1 MQPRFTISALAV
13 AMTVA
18 LSASQSAFADDL
30 KKSDEVQTIKIIGD
44 SNAAQKMPGSAHVVS
59 EAELEEFK
67 YTDVNRALQQ
77 VPGVYIQLEDGLG
90 LRPNIGIRGTGTG
103 RSGRITLMEDGVLI
117 APAPYSASSAYYFP
131 TFDRITGIEVLKGP
145 AAIKYGPFTV
155 GGAVNLISRQI
166 PVDAQGQLKLELG
179 ENNERRAYAYYG
191 DSSDNFGY
199 LLEANKHVTDGFKTI
214 DRHGDET
221 GFDKDDYVAKFRFN
235 TDYSADVYQQL
246 DIKIQHSTEDSDQ
259 SYLGLT
265 DADFAANPYR
275 MYGVSALDN
284 FDGEHDQYVLS
295 YYADLSDSFDLRV
308 TAYRNE
314 TARNWYKTGA
324 FIMDDPLNPGTSTRY
339 SWSNIINEI
348 NTGGANAAYFQ
359 SILDG
364 ADAPN
369 DRIEITDNNRNY
381 LSEGIQASFE
391 WDFTVGEAQHD
402 LQLGLRVHEDEED
415 RFQRNSYFIQQD
427 GTLVFDQA
435 DAWGT
440 AGNRVSSAEANSYY
454 LVDTI
459 TYGDWI
465 FTPGVRYEDVDLKRE
480 DWANATDRSAAP
492 GVRTNS
498 ASEVLPGFGAL
509 WLLSDNTSLLF
520 GVNKG
525 FAPPG
530 NSPTDKPEESWNYEM
545 GVRFAGESYNSE
557 LIAFYSDYDNLLGEC
572 TLSNSGC
579 SIDEI
584 GDRFNGGA
592 AEVKGLELRVVGE
605 FAENWL
611 GSFSYTYTD
620 TEFASTFDS
629 NVWGPVENGQPI
641 PYIPEN
647 QMQLSVGY
655 DNSEWNIFTNLNYV
669 DGTCTKPACGAFQ
682 QTEDRLIVDLASEF
696 DINESTSIYATI
708 DNLFDDDSIVA
719 REPYGARPDKP
730 RTARVGVKFNF

>member
-1 MQPRFTISALAV
+1 MQPRFSISALTV

-18 LSASQSAFADDL
+18 LTASQTVLADDL
-30 KKSDEVQTIKIIGD
+30 KKGDKVETITIIGD
-44 SNAAQKMPGSAHVVS
+44 NNAAQKVPGSAHVVS
-59 EAELEEFK
+59 ETELEEFK

-103 RSGRITLMEDGVLI
+103 RSSRVTLMEDGVLI
-117 APAPYSASSAYYFP
+117 APAPYAASAAYYFP

-166 PVDAQGQLKLELG
+166 PVDAQGQLKLEVG
-179 ENNERRAYAYYG
+179 ENNERRGYVYYG

-221 GFDKDDYVAKFRFN
+221 GFDKEDYVAKFRFN
-235 TDYSADVYQQL
+235 NDYSSDVYQQL

-275 MYGVSALDN
+275 MYGVSALDT
-284 FDGEHDQYVLS
+284 FAGEHDQYVLS
-295 YYADLSDSFDLRV
+295 YYADLTDSFDLRV

-324 FIMDDPLNPGTSTRY
+324 FIMGDPLNPGSTTRY
-339 SWSNIINEI
+339 SWSNIFDEI

-364 ADAPN
+364 ADAPD

-381 LSEGIQASFE
+381 VSQGVQASFE

-415 RFQRNSYFIQQD
+415 RFQRHSYFIQEN

-435 DAWGT
+435 NAWGT
-440 AGNRVSSAEANSYY
+440 AGNRVSSAKANSYY

-465 FTPGVRYEDVDLKRE
+465 FTPGVRYEDVELKRE

-498 ASEVLPGFGAL
+498 VSEVLPGFGAL

-530 NSPTDKPEESWNYEM
+530 NSPNDKPEESWNYEM
-545 GVRFAGESYNSE
+545 GVRFAGETYNSE

-572 TLSNSGC
+572 TLANSGC

-592 AEVKGLELRVVGE
+592 AKVKGLELRVVGE
-605 FAENWL
+605 LAENWL
-611 GSFSYTYTD
+611 GSVSYTYTD
-620 TEFASTFDS
+620 TEFASTFNS

-647 QMQLSVGY
+647 QVQVSFGY

-669 DGTCTKPACGAFQ
+669 DGTCTKPACGEFQ
-682 QTEDRLIVDLASEF
+682 QTDSRFIVDLASEF
-696 DINESTSIYATI
+696 DINDSTSIYATI
-708 DNLFDDDSIVA
+708 DNLLDDDSIVA